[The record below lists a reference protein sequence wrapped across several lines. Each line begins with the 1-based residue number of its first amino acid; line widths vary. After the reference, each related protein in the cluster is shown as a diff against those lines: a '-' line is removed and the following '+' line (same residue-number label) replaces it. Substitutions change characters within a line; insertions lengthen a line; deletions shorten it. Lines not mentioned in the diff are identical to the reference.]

1 MTIELHEVLK
11 KFGEQLVINLVS
23 LSVQE
28 RELFVLLGSSGSGKS
43 TILRVIAGLVRP
55 DSGSVV
61 LRGNDVTFVPPQ
73 KRGVGVVFQNYALF
87 QHMTVAQNI
96 EFGLKIRKM
105 SAKQRKQRSDELL
118 ELVGL
123 SGLAHRYP
131 MQLSGGQSQRVALAR
146 AIAYEPSV
154 LLLDEP
160 FGALDVKI
168 RGKLRRSLKAL
179 QKEVGITT
187 VLVTHDQEEA
197 FELADRIAV
206 VERGRIVEVGTPHQL
221 YHAPRTEFVANF
233 VGGGNVLFG
242 RCHEGKVR
250 LGATYLPFPEDAPPH
265 DEGAPVRVLFRPE
278 WVAYGKEF
286 DQAGGNGFLLGNGT
300 LRDRLFGGAVERLR
314 FELDSLR
321 GSQSVGLS
329 LEYGQRGTL
338 VDGLASSLAADIP
351 EIGEER
357 VLSLNRCHILQPT
370 SLRILAKVELGRDN
384 HALLATAAHLGGV
397 SHGLLSLL
405 VTASTKED
413 LARNQELLESSKTE
427 VLSVRRDIR
436 LTVRPR
442 VGPVVAETVLESQEG
457 YFDVVLLSRPE
468 TSEQDEAALPEV
480 ARHVLVSARVPVIVV
495 SNCGSALKR
504 VLICTAGGEPGKSDV
519 RLAARIARHTG
530 AVARVFHVR
539 RRDTTSFEMARVD
552 RHLSRAQAVLTSFG
566 VENDILVVEGEPI
579 VELKQQIEQ
588 GAWDLVVIGAS
599 LHSIL
604 GDPLKPSFDAQV
616 LHATAVP
623 VLIVPTPD

>member
-1 MTIELHEVLK
+1 MTIELREVLK

-28 RELFVLLGSSGSGKS
+28 GELFVLLGSSGSGKS

-55 DSGSVV
+55 DSGCVL
-61 LRGNDVTFVPPQ
+61 LRGNDVTPLPPQ
-73 KRGVGVVFQNYALF
+73 KREVGVVFQNYALF
-87 QHMTVAQNI
+87 KHMTVAENI
-96 EFGLKIRKM
+96 EFGLKIRKIPP
-105 SAKQRKQRSDELL
+105 AQRKQRSDELL

-131 MQLSGGQSQRVALAR
+131 TQLSGGQSQRVALAR
-146 AIAYEPSV
+146 ALAYEPSV

-179 QKEVGITT
+179 QRELGITT

-206 VERGRIVEVGTPHQL
+206 VERGRIVEVGTPPQL
-221 YHAPRTEFVANF
+221 YHSPKTEFVANF

-242 RCHEGKVR
+242 RYHEGRVR
-250 LGATYLPFPEDAPPH
+250 LGGTSLPFPAEAPAH

-278 WVAYGKEF
+278 WVTYSREAIESGEGNLSLGK
-286 DQAGGNGFLLGNGT
+286 GT
-300 LRDRLFGGAVERLR
+300 IRDRLFGGSMEKLR
-314 FELDSLR
+314 FELDDLR

-351 EIGEER
+351 SIGEQR
-357 VLSLNRCHILQPT
+357 WLSLKRCHVLQPT
-370 SLRILAKVELGRDN
+370 SLRILTKLEVAGSNEGLI
-384 HALLATAAHLGGV
+384 ATATHLGGA

-405 VTASTKED
+405 ATAPVKED
-413 LARNQELLESSKTE
+413 LETSRDRLEAAKSA
-427 VLSVRRDIR
+427 VQAARRDIR
-436 LTVRPR
+436 LVTRAR
-442 VGPVVAETVLESQEG
+442 VGHPMVETVLESQEG
-457 YFDVVLLSRPE
+457 YFDLVLLQRESINADA
-468 TSEQDEAALPEV
+468 SVAFPEV
-480 ARHVLVSARVPVIVV
+480 ARHVLASARVPVILV
-495 SNCGSALKR
+495 SEFGSALKR

-530 AVARVFHVR
+530 AAARVFHVR
-539 RRDTTSFEMARVD
+539 RRDTSATEIARID
-552 RHLSRAQAVLTSFG
+552 RHLSRAQGVLTSFG
-566 VENDILVVEGEPI
+566 VESDVLVVEGEPLK
-579 VELKQQIEQ
+579 ELQQQIEE
-588 GAWDLVVIGAS
+588 GAWDLVVIGSS
-599 LHSIL
+599 LQSIL
-604 GDPLKPSFDAQV
+604 SESVKPSFDAQV
-616 LHATAVP
+616 LATTKIP
-623 VLIVPTPD
+623 VLIVPTPE